1 MKYSKQRELILN
13 TLRENMVHPTA
24 DYIYE
29 VLKKELPSI
38 SLATVYR
45 NLNQLAALGLIKKIE
60 GLDGSVHFD
69 HNLSN
74 HYHFICT
81 KCNKVYDVPYDVA
94 PDLAD
99 KVSAQTGLIIENYD
113 ISFKGICPKCHKNEF
128 N

>member
-1 MKYSKQRELILN
+1 
-13 TLRENMVHPTA
+13 MVHPTA
-24 DYIYE
+24 DYVYE
-29 VLKKELPSI
+29 LLKKELPSL

-45 NLNQLAALGLIKKIE
+45 NLNQLAENGMIRKIE
-60 GLDGSVHFD
+60 GLDGAIHFD
-69 HNLSN
+69 HNLEK

-113 ISFKGICPKCHKNEF
+113 ISFKGICPECHKKEF
-128 N
+128 H